1 MIFYFSCVFHYL
13 SIHNNAEKHCCC
25 KVKDKRFLELTYF
38 PFLAAGKIITNTGG
52 LPDVPAEHKA
62 TMYKK
67 IIYVDIKLLRLHVD
81 HEVENS
87 EKGKGKDVHEDQVEP
102 GYIHLPAGW
111 AWWCKLSFAENGT
124 EQSKIPKLEQLRQVY
139 SCV

>member
-1 MIFYFSCVFHYL
+1 MFHYL
-13 SIHNNAEKHCCC
+13 SIHNNAEKPCCC

-52 LPDVPAEHKA
+52 LPDVPAEHNA
-62 TMYKK
+62 TIYKK

-87 EKGKGKDVHEDQVEP
+87 DKGEGKNEHEYQVEP
-102 GYIHLPAGW
+102 GDIHLG
-111 AWWCKLSFAENGT
+111 
-124 EQSKIPKLEQLRQVY
+124 VDDVDV
-139 SCV
+139 CVHGGRGVDCG

>member
-1 MIFYFSCVFHYL
+1 MFHYL
-13 SIHNNAEKHCCC
+13 SIHNNAEKDCCC

-52 LPDVPAEHKA
+52 LPDVPAEHNA
-62 TMYKK
+62 T
-67 IIYVDIKLLRLHVD
+67 IYVDIKLLRLHVD

-102 GYIHLPAGW
+102 GDIHLGVD
-111 AWWCKLSFAENGT
+111 CGEG
-124 EQSKIPKLEQLRQVY
+124 EGGDDVDV
-139 SCV
+139 CVHGGRSVDCG

>member
-1 MIFYFSCVFHYL
+1 MCSTH
-13 SIHNNAEKHCCC
+13 NAEKY
-25 KVKDKRFLELTYF
+25 KDKRFLELTYF

-52 LPDVPAEHKA
+52 LPDVPAEHNA
-62 TMYKK
+62 TIYIKK

-102 GYIHLPAGW
+102 GDIHLG
-111 AWWCKLSFAENGT
+111 
-124 EQSKIPKLEQLRQVY
+124 VDDVDV
-139 SCV
+139 CVHGGRSVDCG

>member
-1 MIFYFSCVFHYL
+1 MFHYL
-13 SIHNNAEKHCCC
+13 LIHNNAEKDCCC

-52 LPDVPAEHKA
+52 LPDVPAENNA
-62 TMYKK
+62 RIYKN
-67 IIYVDIKLLRLHVD
+67 IRYIKLLRLHVD

-102 GYIHLPAGW
+102 GDVHLGVDGG
-111 AWWCKLSFAENGT
+111 EG
-124 EQSKIPKLEQLRQVY
+124 EGGDDVDV
-139 SCV
+139 CVHGGRGVDCG